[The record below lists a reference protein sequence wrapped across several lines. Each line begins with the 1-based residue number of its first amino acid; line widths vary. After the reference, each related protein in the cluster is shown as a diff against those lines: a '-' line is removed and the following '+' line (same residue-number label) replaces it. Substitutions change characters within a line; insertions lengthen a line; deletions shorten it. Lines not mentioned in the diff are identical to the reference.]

1 MEKLNNVKKIPHFTY
16 TIGMLPT
23 SFKDSLTYQEQ
34 LTWLCNYLSATIEP
48 SLNNTIDAFNE
59 LLDEFNTLDTNVTD
73 TLNQYNETLTTALED
88 LNTALS
94 QGLTDIQ
101 NYFSEE
107 LVTIATNYLNEHV
120 NNGDIYLS
128 LGMDYDS
135 TEESLEFKID
145 SVLSDDLVERLSTLS
160 TPQRGV

>member
-34 LTWLCNYLSATIEP
+34 LTWLCNYLSVTIEP

-88 LNTALS
+88 LNTALT

-101 NYFSEE
+101 NYFNEE
-107 LVTIATNYLNEHV
+107 LVTIAENYLTEHI

-128 LGMDYDS
+128 LGMNYNIND
-135 TEESLEFKID
+135 ESLTFQVD
-145 SVLSDDLVERLSTLS
+145 AVPSADLLTRLATLS
-160 TPQRGV
+160 TPQVEV